1 MFALQDYILSL
12 KSCLLLI
19 QNRAAAAPVFRRF
32 AIEAQQLVGC
42 VKLVN
47 NEGKINVA
55 LSSTVK
61 MDTAFYES
69 FMVRS

>member
-1 MFALQDYILSL
+1 M
-12 KSCLLLI
+12 LI
-19 QNRAAAAPVFRRF
+19 NTRASAAPVFRRF

-47 NEGKINVA
+47 ADAYAALVKGKINAV

-61 MDTAFYES
+61 KDAAFFES
-69 FMVRS
+69 FMVRC